1 MQSEEKGED
10 MHGEMRGIF
19 IYVFK
24 KKNRE
29 MFTIRAF
36 YSKNKGFSLL
46 KKYNVIH
53 EIHFE
58 SHKNF

>member
-24 KKNRE
+24 KKKQRDVHYQG
-29 MFTIRAF
+29 I
-36 YSKNKGFSLL
+36 LL
-46 KKYNVIH
+46 KEQRFLPFKKIQRNT
-53 EIHFE
+53 
-58 SHKNF
+58 